1 MKKGLSIILPLA
13 MLMLTLPVSA
23 VASELQEA
31 EITNGAEPPEIIILL
46 RLKIMAKYGLGET
59 TLMVN

>member
-1 MKKGLSIILPLA
+1 MKKGLSVILALA
-13 MLMLTLPVSA
+13 MLTLTLPFSA
-23 VASELQEA
+23 VASELQAA